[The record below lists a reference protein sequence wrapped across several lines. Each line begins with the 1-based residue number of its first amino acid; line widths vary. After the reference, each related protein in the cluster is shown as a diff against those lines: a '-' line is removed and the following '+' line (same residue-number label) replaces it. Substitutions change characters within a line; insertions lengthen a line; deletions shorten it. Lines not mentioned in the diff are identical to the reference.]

1 MWVPERGG
9 FQQYGWQV
17 ATNHWQAR
25 LSATGVSVSTLKGH
39 PGGTQSVCHSPTSSA
54 HSPSLGPSTSSSHLS
69 PACSPTVGQVM
80 CVNMQKIESEEL
92 FPSDA
97 EMEKLSDRYTELMN
111 GKMRQLLTPGKK
123 SIVFKKK
130 KEITTWFSVTR
141 VDAEY

>member
-1 MWVPERGG
+1 
-9 FQQYGWQV
+9 
-17 ATNHWQAR
+17 
-25 LSATGVSVSTLKGH
+25 
-39 PGGTQSVCHSPTSSA
+39 
-54 HSPSLGPSTSSSHLS
+54 
-69 PACSPTVGQVM
+69 M

-123 SIVFKKK
+123 SIVFKKI

>member
-1 MWVPERGG
+1 
-9 FQQYGWQV
+9 
-17 ATNHWQAR
+17 
-25 LSATGVSVSTLKGH
+25 
-39 PGGTQSVCHSPTSSA
+39 
-54 HSPSLGPSTSSSHLS
+54 
-69 PACSPTVGQVM
+69 M

-141 VDAEY
+141 VDAEYQLSQEQSRELDSECEGEGWEDALGKECYNFNLYNWDTNKEIQKL

>member
-1 MWVPERGG
+1 
-9 FQQYGWQV
+9 
-17 ATNHWQAR
+17 
-25 LSATGVSVSTLKGH
+25 
-39 PGGTQSVCHSPTSSA
+39 
-54 HSPSLGPSTSSSHLS
+54 
-69 PACSPTVGQVM
+69 M